1 MCTDNATELTIW
13 VKRKPLNPLSVHIPN
28 FRECLESFDQK
39 LTEDPAVFFS
49 GAHKYANLV
58 NAHLSNDEESI
69 AISISPIMNGGVLD
83 TDSFQE
89 MVRIL
94 NDEAV
99 RIGGSFIHNDGC
111 FIITGLLLY
120 RDDGT
125 PNAYDKP
132 ENTLMMAIAS
142 NGPGFT
148 SSVVSE
154 PTGDSNKVFTDFV
167 NECIATNGPHIHEY
181 FFPRKKI
188 IAGIEKQINCII
200 ALFNKALVE
209 KEVFIKM
216 GAENMNCRILKVDL
230 SPDKQRLV
238 IRTNDRERYFDHVA
252 NVIHFRVDLSVDADD
267 KFARLEF
274 YGSVDSNVV
283 PFVLLGVTD
292 YVELTDL
299 PNGVIDKSEIF
310 IINRATTEYDIFKF
324 SKFED
329 AISKFD
335 ADCGKYLTSIK
346 FNDCED
352 ADGYIIGCELTAD
365 KQRYQLTVAAISV
378 KLRELLDRDDTCIG
392 GVILHNNEDVVMTG
406 IDIYTERLNEPFQER
421 VCRAICDKSFEDGKK
436 LQ

>member
-69 AISISPIMNGGVLD
+69 AISISPIITDGVLD
-83 TDSFQE
+83 VDSFNE
-89 MVRIL
+89 MIRVL
-94 NDEAV
+94 NNATV

-125 PNAYDKP
+125 PDTYDKP

-148 SSVVSE
+148 ASVASG

-167 NECIATNGPHIHEY
+167 DECIAMNGPHIHEY

-188 IAGIEKQINCII
+188 IAGVEKQIGSII

-209 KEVFIKM
+209 KEIFIKM
-216 GAENMNCRILKVDL
+216 GAENMNCRILRVDL

-238 IRTNDRERYFDHVA
+238 IRTNDRERYFEHVA
-252 NVIHFRVDLSVDADD
+252 NVIHFRVDLSVDAED

-292 YVELTDL
+292 YVELTDF
-299 PNGVIDKSEIF
+299 PNEEIDKSEIF
-310 IINRATTEYDIFKF
+310 TISRAGTDNDIFKF

-335 ADCGKYLTSIK
+335 TDCGEHLTPIK
-346 FNDCED
+346 FNDCEES
-352 ADGYIIGCELTAD
+352 DGYIVGCKLTEN
-365 KQRYQLTVAAISV
+365 KQQYQLTASV
-378 KLRELLDRDDTCIG
+378 VSDKLHKLLDHADTRIG
-392 GVILHNNEDVVMTG
+392 AIILHNNEDVVMTG
-406 IDIYTERLNEPFQER
+406 IDIYTERLDEPFQER
-421 VCRAICDKSFEDGKK
+421 MCRAICDKSVEDGKK